1 MVNGIIG
8 RKLGM
13 TQVFDPTGRLIP
25 VTVIEAGPCVVTQVK
40 TVEKDGYEGVQAG
53 FGDVP
58 EKRLRKKH
66 GKGGRGEDSKKGFS
80 LSLPRQGQ
88 FKAAEASPKRHVR
101 ELPCDGVA
109 DVSLGQEIKADIFEA
124 GDLVKISGTS
134 KGKGFAGAVKRWHFH
149 GADMTHGSMIH
160 RKPQSGGATDAART
174 FKGVR
179 RPGRM
184 GGAKVTQRG
193 LTVYRVDPDRNLLLV
208 AGAVPGATGGL
219 LLIAKQMV
227 GG

>member
-1 MVNGIIG
+1 MINGILG
-8 RKLGM
+8 KKLGM
-13 TQVFDPTGRLIP
+13 TQVFDETGRVVP

-40 TVEKDGYEGVQAG
+40 TEETDGYEAAQVG
-53 FGDVP
+53 FGDIKDSRVNKP
-58 EKRLRKKH
+58 MKGHLAKSKASGKRTLR
-66 GKGGRGEDSKKGFS
+66 EMPIDD
-80 LSLPRQGQ
+80 L
-88 FKAAEASPKRHVR
+88 E
-101 ELPCDGVA
+101 GVE
-109 DVSLGQEIKADIFEA
+109 LGQEVKADLFSA
-124 GDLVKISGTS
+124 GDIVKVSGIS

-184 GGAKVTQRG
+184 GGKKITQRG
-193 LTVYRVDPDRNLLLV
+193 LTVFRVDVDRNVLLIK
-208 AGAVPGATGGL
+208 GAVPGANGGL
-219 LLIAKQMV
+219 VMIARQMV